1 MILLAYVPEGY
12 KILCCS
18 VSHIAW
24 LSCPVHYYPDSE
36 QAALGVAPK
45 MLNAHSA
52 VWLPRCGDLL
62 FELLADLGSNRVIV
76 HDAVELLAGGPD
88 YTGLNI
94 LVH

>member
-1 MILLAYVPEGY
+1 
-12 KILCCS
+12 
-18 VSHIAW
+18 
-24 LSCPVHYYPDSE
+24 
-36 QAALGVAPK
+36 